1 MNGEKRPSYRPPADN
16 NWINFAENWLC
27 FDALVADWWSP
38 AFFAYLSFVF
48 YLLLADL
55 SMVPF
60 WAPLIKQLF
69 NKRERQLHSLCRDS
83 PLSLAG
89 NVGMNINE
97 DSHARAHTHTQSY
110 LKRFCCIDLQLIM
123 SLTVIKFKFLHI
135 HCARLERYINA
146 ICTWHIFLTRIM
158 SAHHLGDVTNR
169 ANKVFNQI
177 LFVVINRKSS
187 QIYLYGTIHIFQN
200 SFTESQDLNALST
213 IRLGDYIVHI
223 LRQYKQSIIW
233 DLLYISPFAS
243 IMFVCG

>member
-1 MNGEKRPSYRPPADN
+1 MNGEKRSSYRPPADN

-83 PLSLAG
+83 PLSLVG

-97 DSHARAHTHTQSY
+97 DSHARTHTHTFI
-110 LKRFCCIDLQLIM
+110 LKGFVVLIC
-123 SLTVIKFKFLHI
+123 S
-135 HCARLERYINA
+135 RLCLSMWSNSNFYTFEKIYQ
-146 ICTWHIFLTRIM
+146 
-158 SAHHLGDVTNR
+158 HHLVT
-169 ANKVFNQI
+169 
-177 LFVVINRKSS
+177 
-187 QIYLYGTIHIFQN
+187 
-200 SFTESQDLNALST
+200 
-213 IRLGDYIVHI
+213 
-223 LRQYKQSIIW
+223 
-233 DLLYISPFAS
+233 DLLIQ
-243 IMFVCG
+243 IMFAYHVKLSNQSFQPN